1 MQADHRSSLQRRDA
15 VAADLAA
22 RLPVEIEKVTW
33 PLERLWALRD
43 ERLRALI
50 RHAKAC
56 SPWHADRLAHVDPD
70 TLDGRDLSEI
80 PTMTKSDLMDNWD
93 EIVTDRRVTL
103 KMATD
108 HLARCATEGHGFL
121 LDEYLVLATG
131 GTSGLRAIVVINTE
145 WATTAA
151 LAMARC
157 SAWRRVHGPQ
167 TTSDTQSEAHVTADN
182 PLHGTAVM
190 AWLLARE
197 GYATSVFPPSLPLD
211 RIVDGLNELQP
222 TSLYAYPSMLGL
234 LAAEAR
240 AGRLRITVDAIGT
253 TAEPLLPETRAA
265 AEEIFGVSVANTYG
279 ATEGMLALSNPPLP
293 GLHIAEDLAV
303 WEPIDRDNQ
312 PVPPGT
318 LSAKVLITS
327 VNSLVV
333 PIIRYE
339 VTDEVMFLDEPNPG
353 PWSGRR
359 IADIQGRLEDTFTY
373 PNGVHVHPHVIRS
386 ALMKTD
392 SILEYQVRQTASGIA
407 LDIIATGPING
418 PSLEVSLATALR
430 GLGLDGATAT
440 VRQVDHIARHTESG
454 KLKRFIS
461 L

>member
-1 MQADHRSSLQRRDA
+1 
-15 VAADLAA
+15 
-22 RLPVEIEKVTW
+22 
-33 PLERLWALRD
+33 
-43 ERLRALI
+43 
-50 RHAKAC
+50 
-56 SPWHADRLAHVDPD
+56 
-70 TLDGRDLSEI
+70 
-80 PTMTKSDLMDNWD
+80 
-93 EIVTDRRVTL
+93 
-103 KMATD
+103 MATD

-131 GTSGLRAIVVINTE
+131 GTSGQRAIVVINTE

-157 SAWRRVHGPQ
+157 SAWRRLHGPQ
-167 TTSDTQSEAHVTADN
+167 TTSDTQREAHVTADN

-197 GYATSVFPPSLPLD
+197 GYTTSVFPPSLPLD

-240 AGRLRITVDAIGT
+240 AGRLRITVDAVGT

-265 AEEIFGVSVANTYG
+265 AEQIFGVSVANTYG

-303 WEPIDRDNQ
+303 WEPVDYDNQ

-392 SILEYQVRQTASGIA
+392 AILEYQVRQTASGIA
-407 LDIIATGPING
+407 VDIIATQPING
-418 PSLEVSLATALR
+418 HSLEVSLATAMR
-430 GLGLDGATAT
+430 SLGLDGATAT
-440 VRQVDHIARHTESG
+440 VRQVDRIARHTESG
-454 KLKRFIS
+454 KLKRFVS